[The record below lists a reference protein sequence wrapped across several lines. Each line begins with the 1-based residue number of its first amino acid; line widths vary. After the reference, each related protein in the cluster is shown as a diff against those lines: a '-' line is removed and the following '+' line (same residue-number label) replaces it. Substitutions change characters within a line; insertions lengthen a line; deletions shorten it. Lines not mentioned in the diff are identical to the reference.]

1 MKMPAGPPGHGK
13 WSSMDNQR
21 SKNKGIFLVA
31 VSAVAFGL
39 LPIFTKIAYAA
50 GAGTYTLLFLRYLV
64 AASFMFLLV
73 RVKELPLPPGR
84 DIAAYLLLGM
94 IGNAGMSFCYF
105 TALRY
110 TSSGVAALL
119 LYTYPAMVMA
129 GSAILFKEK
138 VTGSKILALFLA
150 LAGAF
155 IIIGADFRANVTGFV
170 FAVLAAVIYSGY
182 ILASSRIIKDGM
194 SIQASAFIMLGAGI
208 VFGILNPLLEFAPPT
223 GPQGILALILIALVC
238 TVLSFWSFLTGL
250 EMVGP
255 STAALVSTLE
265 PVVTVL
271 ASVLILSEKLT
282 ARTVI
287 GGCLVMAA
295 LFITSAGDRETQE

>member
-1 MKMPAGPPGHGK
+1 
-13 WSSMDNQR
+13 MDSQHR
-21 SKNKGIFLVA
+21 KNTGILLVT

-64 AASFMFLLV
+64 AATFMFLLI
-73 RVKELPLPPGR
+73 RVKGLPLPPGR

-94 IGNAGMSFCYF
+94 IGNAGMSFSYF
-105 TALRY
+105 TALKY

-129 GSAILFKEK
+129 GSVVFFKEK

-155 IIIGADFRANVTGFV
+155 IIIGADFQTNFKGFA

-182 ILASSRIIKDGM
+182 ILVSSRIIKDGM

-208 VFGILNPLLEFAPPT
+208 VFGILNPLVEFAPPT
-223 GPQGILALILIALVC
+223 EPQGVLAVILIALVC

-282 ARTVI
+282 VRTVI

-295 LFITSAGDRETQE
+295 LFITSMGDRAAKD

>member
-1 MKMPAGPPGHGK
+1 
-13 WSSMDNQR
+13 MDSQHR
-21 SKNKGIFLVA
+21 KNTGILLVT

-64 AASFMFLLV
+64 AATFMFLLI
-73 RVKELPLPPGR
+73 RVKGLPLPPGR

-94 IGNAGMSFCYF
+94 IGNAGMSFSYF
-105 TALRY
+105 TALKY

-129 GSAILFKEK
+129 GSVVFFKEK

-155 IIIGADFRANVTGFV
+155 IIIGADFQTNFKGFA
-170 FAVLAAVIYSGY
+170 FAVLVAVIYSGY

-208 VFGILNPLLEFAPPT
+208 VFGILNPLVEFAPPT
-223 GPQGILALILIALVC
+223 EPQGVLAVILIALVC

-282 ARTVI
+282 VRTVI

-295 LFITSAGDRETQE
+295 LFITSMGDRAAKD